1 MEHRP
6 TVTVHAI
13 PHATGWARESL
24 IREWG
29 SMLVARR
36 GELVDAATLPALVAS
51 VDGRHTGLLTYS
63 AVERDWEIVSI
74 HTEVHRVGVG
84 SALLAAIENLAD
96 TAGAQRVWLVTTN
109 DNTGALRFY
118 QQAGYNL
125 VTLHRDAVTQARA
138 ALKPEI
144 PLEIDGIELRHE
156 LELERRLH
164 RA

>member
-6 TVTVHAI
+6 TVTVHPI

-24 IREWG
+24 IREWHG
-29 SMLVARR
+29 TLVARR
-36 GELVDAATLPALVAS
+36 GELIDAATLPALMAS
-51 VDGRHTGLLTYS
+51 GDGDPAGLLTYS
-63 AVERDWEIVSI
+63 VVDGNWEIVSI

-84 SALLAAIENLAD
+84 SALLTAIEKLAEI
-96 TAGAQRVWLVTTN
+96 AGAQRIWLVTTN

-118 QQAGYNL
+118 QQAGFDL
-125 VTLHRDAVTQARA
+125 VALHRDAVTLARA
-138 ALKPEI
+138 TLKPEI